1 MEISVENLSDSSVSV
16 IESNEPGIL
25 SEIYKS
31 EVNIVIWRR
40 TLSPAMKLEIQNL
53 LFHENF
59 MGSRATVDI
68 GESADYLEEIICG
81 QSNNLLLR
89 DDISQLIEMYA
100 YLFDLQTTGVRIRS
114 LSEAMCPRF
123 HVDRVPC
130 RLVSTYHGPATEWL
144 YNDCVDRSKLGHGN
158 QGLPDEKSGLI
169 SDNNCIQSLTPGDV
183 ALLKGE
189 LWPNNEGSGLVHRS
203 PNASNGNKRLLLSL
217 DFMT

>member
-1 MEISVENLSDSSVSV
+1 MEISVQNLLDSSVSV
-16 IESNEPGIL
+16 IESNEPDIL

-40 TLSPAMKLEIQNL
+40 TLPPALKLEIQNL

-59 MGSRATVDI
+59 MGSQATIDI
-68 GESADYLEEIICG
+68 SESTDYLEEIMRG
-81 QSNNLLLR
+81 QPNNLLLR
-89 DDISQLIEMYA
+89 DDIGQLIEMYA
-100 YLFDLQTTGVRIRS
+100 YLFDLQTTGVRIKS

-144 YNDCVDRSKLGHGN
+144 NNDCVDRSKLGHGN
-158 QGLPDEKSGLI
+158 KGLPDEKSGLI
-169 SDNNCIQSLTPGDV
+169 SDINCIQSLTPGDV

-189 LWPNNEGSGLVHRS
+189 LWPNNQGSGLVHRS
-203 PNASNGNKRLLLSL
+203 PNTSNVNKRLLLSL

>member
-1 MEISVENLSDSSVSV
+1 MEQSALNSFDSTASF
-16 IESNEPGIL
+16 IESNEPDIL

-40 TLSPAMKLEIQNL
+40 TLSPALKLEIQNL

-59 MGSRATVDI
+59 KGSQATVDI
-68 GESADYLEEIICG
+68 CESAGYLEEIMCG

-89 DDISQLIEMYA
+89 NDISQLIEMYA
-100 YLFDLQTTGVRIRS
+100 YLFDLQTTGVRIKS

-169 SDNNCIQSLTPGDV
+169 SDNNCIQRLTAGDV

-203 PNASNGNKRLLLSL
+203 PNASNENKRLLLSL
-217 DFMT
+217 DFMN